1 MKSAFRAVPLLV
13 LAGCLP
19 PSHPVSLPPPPP
31 PPPPALV
38 PFEAVA
44 PEDWPELSD
53 DLDAETFARAAARSK
68 AYLDGQDDKLWSIGP
83 VQVGTQTLIET
94 LDALAQARKDS
105 AGPKEF
111 TDRLKA
117 GFELYRVRGSTTGPG
132 AHYSSYY
139 PPTLAASRKQ
149 TPEFKY
155 PLFGRPKDL
164 VEVDLGSFDPKWKGE
179 KLFGRIA
186 SSGSFVPYFDR
197 RDFDVRG
204 QLAGRGLEAAW
215 LKDPFDRLNIHI
227 QGSGLLSFQDG
238 TMAMARFAATN
249 GRPYQSV
256 GLAVVGAGAMTRD
269 QITAATLKQYLA
281 EHPEGEAWLL
291 ARNPRYTFFELVDLP
306 ADGEPPGTI
315 GQALVAGRSIAVDPS
330 VVPLGAA
337 CWVSVPVPQ
346 ADAQGRLLAR
356 EPMRR
361 LMLAQDT
368 GGAIKGPGRVDLYMG
383 HGPEAETVA
392 HRVWDAGE
400 LFVLVLKRPARSR

>member
-1 MKSAFRAVPLLV
+1 MA
-13 LAGCLP
+13 
-19 PSHPVSLPPPPP
+19 
-31 PPPPALV
+31 PA
-38 PFEAVA
+38 
-44 PEDWPELSD
+44 DWPELSD
-53 DLDAETFARAAARSK
+53 DLDAESFARAAARSV
-68 AYLDGQDDKLWSIGP
+68 AYREAQGDKLWTIGP
-83 VQVGTQTLIET
+83 LQVGTQTLVET
-94 LDALAQARKDS
+94 LNALALARMEAS
-105 AGPKEF
+105 GPKDLA
-111 TDRLKA
+111 DRLKA
-117 GFELYRVRGSTTGPG
+117 SFELYRVRGSTTGPG

-139 PPTLAASRKQ
+139 QPTLAASRTQ
-149 TPEFKY
+149 TSEFKY

-164 VEVDLGSFDPKWKGE
+164 VEVDLAAFDPKWKGE
-179 KLFGRIA
+179 KLFGRFS
-186 SSGSFVPYFDR
+186 SSGTFVPYFDR
-197 RDFDVRG
+197 RDIDVRG
-204 QLAGRGLEAAW
+204 QLAGRSLEVAW
-215 LKDPFDRLNIHI
+215 LKNSFDRLNIHI
-227 QGSGLLSFQDG
+227 QGSGLLAFQDG

-269 QITAATLKQYLA
+269 QVTAATLKQYLA
-281 EHPEGEAWLL
+281 DHPEGESWLL

-330 VVPLGAA
+330 AVPLGAA

-346 ADAQGRLLAR
+346 AHPQGRLLAR

-361 LMLAQDT
+361 FMLAQDT

-400 LFVLVLKRPARSR
+400 LFVIVLKRPARTR